1 MTAKPPSLVTRKRIQ
16 VAGVVRGVGFRPFVY
31 NLAQDLGLAGYAL
44 NSSAGVTIELEGD
57 QAEIQT
63 FLHTLEH
70 QPPPLAR
77 IARIVVSE
85 IEPNGELQF
94 SIRKSL
100 SVEGEFSLIPAD
112 VGTCEDCWRDF
123 TDPNNRRFGYAFTN
137 CTNCGPRYTIVQD
150 VPYDRPATTMS
161 SFRICPEC
169 QAEYEDPRN
178 RRFMP
183 SRTLVLFVA
192 RSLFLQSP
200 EQQPRNEFLI

>member
-1 MTAKPPSLVTRKRIQ
+1 M
-16 VAGVVRGVGFRPFVY
+16 
-31 NLAQDLGLAGYAL
+31 
-44 NSSAGVTIELEGD
+44 
-57 QAEIQT
+57 
-63 FLHTLEH
+63 
-70 QPPPLAR
+70 AR

>member
-150 VPYDRPATTMS
+150 VPYDRQPRRCLRFGCARSARQST
-161 SFRICPEC
+161 RILGT
-169 QAEYEDPRN
+169 AA
-178 RRFMP
+178 FMP